1 MKILFDQG
9 VPVPLRRFLHPHTV
23 DTAAERGWSQLQ
35 NGDLLHQAESNG
47 YELFI
52 TTDKNLRYQQ
62 NLQTRTIAIAV
73 LGSTSW
79 PRIRQNVEQIA
90 GMLANIATSAY
101 EEIAIP

>member
-9 VPVPLRRFLHPHTV
+9 VPLPLRRFLHPHTV

-47 YELFI
+47 YDLFV

-73 LGSTSW
+73 LGTTSW
-79 PRIRQNVEQIA
+79 PRIRQNVEKVTEMIA
-90 GMLANIATSAY
+90 SIATSAY
-101 EEIAIP
+101 QEIAIP